1 MKATPNQTIRRLV
14 VTALFA
20 AAITVMTAYIL
31 HIPTGLGYIHIGDM
45 MIYLAACLLPPPYA
59 IAAGMIGGALA
70 DLLTAPL
77 WVVPTLIMKCLIV
90 LPFISHGTRF
100 LTRRNKVAVLLS
112 GIISPVGYGL
122 ATCVLFGGVAA
133 FLPSFLST
141 LVQSVANGVL
151 FTLLAAALDRA
162 KMKQRLTVL

>member
-1 MKATPNQTIRRLV
+1 V

-31 HIPTGLGYIHIGDM
+31 HIPTGMGYIHIGDM
-45 MIYLAACLLPPPYA
+45 MIYLAACLLPAPYA

-90 LPFISHGTRF
+90 LPFTSRGARF
-100 LTRRNKVAVLLS
+100 LTRRNKVAVILA
-112 GIISPVGYGL
+112 GAISPVGYGL
-122 ATCVLFGGVAA
+122 AACVLAGGAA
-133 FLPSFLST
+133 GFLPSFLST
-141 LVQSVANGVL
+141 LVQSVANGIL
-151 FTLLAAALDRA
+151 FALLAAALDRA
-162 KMKQRLTVL
+162 NLKQRLTVL

>member
-1 MKATPNQTIRRLV
+1 MKAKPNPTIRRLV
-14 VTALFA
+14 VSALFA
-20 AAITVMTAYIL
+20 AAITIMTAYIL
-31 HIPTGLGYIHIGDM
+31 HIPIGVGYIHLGDM

-90 LPFISHGTRF
+90 LPFTSRGARL

-122 ATCVLFGGVAA
+122 AACVLFDGAAA
-133 FLPSFLST
+133 FLPSFLTT
-141 LVQSVANGVL
+141 LVQSVPNGIL
-151 FTLLAAALDRA
+151 FVLLAAALDRA
-162 KMKQRLTVL
+162 KMKERLTVL